1 MHNVLKRKKKWMSL
15 LLTSAVALVMM
26 LGSVNVVFAGAG
38 ADAGGSVSGG
48 GTGPNN
54 YTMGYSYVWF
64 DQGGFAHQRELDPNF
79 KPTQGWY
86 STKDGWHAASNG
98 KSTINFF
105 ISLLDTKI
113 HNLCKKAGYAD
124 FSDDH
129 WDGFNEDWSS
139 HITKKQ
145 MQAAAEEACIKAIAR
160 ANENVPANEHTDM
173 ARVVGMGL
181 NFYATDT
188 GHRSGWST
196 GYHTSSELE
205 YEDIIQKKGKDSELP
220 NRLNGALVGW
230 DLVVGPRIPSAKPD
244 EVWRDYIYRMGKKDN
259 PDVNYNGG
267 RVIILAVAD
276 NWPETTRPVKIK
288 KVSSNATL
296 SNNKAVYALNN
307 AVFGIYD
314 ESGTEVARLST
325 DANGETP
332 TKRLLPG
339 TYTVKELTSPL
350 GFWLNSTP
358 QTISVQAGEDE
369 MTVQMDDPPMH
380 GQTGVI
386 LQKVIKDPW
395 GNPRI
400 FDPNNNFTGLGGAKF
415 EVKYYDNLNGDY
427 SGAPKNVWILETDD
441 DGQLELND
449 STIRVGGDNLYTHNG
464 QLAWPIGTYTFQETD
479 APDGFLVNSKLFVG
493 TLTPVPGYQSN
504 PNYPAPAWTMLNPDP
519 VGNDIIMSYRD
530 RSSSVIIEEEWFGG
544 IRVRKVDRATGRP
557 EPEGDGTFDKTVFSI
572 INRSGESVQASPTGR
587 PEDLQWYADG
597 AEIMTITSN
606 ADGVAETPAQ
616 CLLVGNFTKVRK
628 YEIRE
633 KVQPVGYNKNE
644 AWSAV
649 VSLKEAHKDKVNEV
663 TDLIP
668 NDPKKY
674 LDEPVIRGGVKIHK
688 DDNDLADAGLE
699 GADKPQ
705 GDATLAGAE
714 FTIVNKSKKS
724 VVVRNVP
731 YLTDTTPTVNWN
743 VPFVYPI
750 KNGTKEVQPGEVVGI
765 MKTDAKGHAT
775 TLASDLPYGTYEI
788 TETKASKG
796 YKIDKTWKVSF
807 EVREEGVIVDK
818 TAPHVEEPVIRGGV
832 KLQKWDKEL
841 NKSEALGGKD
851 HDSTTHEG
859 PDLNNI
865 KFTIKNV
872 SGHSVV
878 TPKDIDASIK
888 GSVAPLDID
897 YSEKPGKFSD
907 ERLQEVPTGGIVG
920 IITTN
925 WSEEEKAYIAYTQI
939 DALPYGT
946 YEIWESRTNK
956 FYELTDKHVATV
968 EIREDGKYV
977 VDANGKVTGE
987 RDKPFYVVKDKS
999 GADLVWKDYV
1009 WRQGVELTKIFD
1021 SNSNRGG
1028 FIPFKITNTTTG
1040 EYHYVVTDRNGYMN
1054 TEKMPHSQNT
1064 NAYDEMMDKAIAEG
1078 TILTQEDFRKMRL
1091 SEDGVDVTTPG
1102 YWFYLGEDGTKA
1114 PVDDAKA
1121 ALPYGQYEIEEI
1133 KVDINKKYSMQK
1145 FTFWVNQDE
1154 DKSYDTKYPVVN
1166 LDTITNDEIVIK
1178 TNAVDSETKDH
1189 NSTRSEK
1196 TTVLDE
1202 VDYEGLIAGKT
1213 YVMKG
1218 TLMKKITD
1226 EEGNVTSD
1234 TLTTPV
1240 ETKDEAVAE
1249 GKEYYAKA
1257 GDKFERVTPA
1267 EGQKPTEE
1275 GWYEMTPVMAEK
1287 EFEAGAGGKGK
1298 VTLEFTFDSNI
1309 LESPAVVAFED
1320 LYKDGV
1326 KIATHADIND
1336 EDQTVYFPSIKTV
1349 AVDKNTGEH
1358 TLTPEKGILGIIG
1371 KEKYYVTDTVLYE
1384 GLVPGERYEVE
1395 GVLMKVTK
1403 NAEGEYEAI
1412 PLKDKNGDAVTGKES
1427 FKAEKSS
1434 GSVQIEFKFDAEG
1447 LGAGKIVAY
1456 ETLTSNGKTVAEH
1469 KDPSDANQTV
1479 EIPADPS
1486 YEMYKIRTTAATV
1499 KPDTDKYGF
1508 QAGETVSYDVV
1519 IKNTGNVDLTMDVTD
1534 EFDGEAKDYF
1544 TTPVFKE
1551 VKGGTKNSVAE
1562 DKNTVNITVKAGET
1576 ATVTYETTVAF
1587 TAKEYLAPAADD
1599 SDSLNDAKEPCNRTE
1614 QTNEPDDKD
1623 GYKNTAKTS
1632 NVTYPD
1638 PFNPDNPIDMPDG
1651 SKQDDAQTPVKGLE
1665 LKTNAVDAESGE
1677 HVGLVRDKVK
1687 IQDKVTYTG
1696 LVPGKT
1702 YTVVGTLMD
1711 KETNAPLGTKD
1722 APKKSEAKS
1731 ESKSESTDANTK
1743 TTKENLTVNSV
1754 GTATALGVTADVYN
1768 WGAIAKYTKATD
1780 YVSYDGMVAAAE
1792 KTMDS
1797 AIGKPYVGQDISGIA
1812 SGADKSLALKEGDS
1826 LPTFLDDLEAGKE
1839 GAFYAIVYLPKS
1851 VDGKDAFGLI
1861 TIHVKNEGTE
1871 TAHMGTCPITK
1882 IDRHLDATEQTTEE
1896 KKSDENAD
1904 TTKTEAKAP
1913 AKGITV
1919 TKTFKAENA
1928 DGHVVLDFEFSGI
1941 DMSNKSV
1948 VAFERLYEGTEAD
1961 ESKLV
1966 ATHEDIND
1974 PDQTVVY
1981 PTIDTK
1987 ASYKD
1992 GVITDTVTYTNLI
2005 PGLEYELTG
2014 ELMDKE
2020 TGNSMEITAM
2030 TKFTPKEANGS
2041 VDMQFEVDAKK
2052 LNGKSVV
2059 VFETLKLNGKIVAE
2073 HKDIN
2078 DADQTVKI
2086 GENTPKKDTPKD
2098 SSKGDTPREGYK
2110 TGDFLPYILGGV
2122 LVALAIAIAVVM
2134 QRKRK
2139 HE

>member
-1 MHNVLKRKKKWMSL
+1 MVNNKVRILILSLVLLLIASVSSFADTYEFTLGTDGNEVTFSDAPVVGTTDVVLKK
-15 LLTSAVALVMM
+15 
-26 LGSVNVVFAGAG
+26 
-38 ADAGGSVSGG
+38 
-48 GTGPNN
+48 
-54 YTMGYSYVWF
+54 
-64 DQGGFAHQRELDPNF
+64 
-79 KPTQGWY
+79 
-86 STKDGWHAASNG
+86 
-98 KSTINFF
+98 
-105 ISLLDTKI
+105 
-113 HNLCKKAGYAD
+113 
-124 FSDDH
+124 
-129 WDGFNEDWSS
+129 
-139 HITKKQ
+139 
-145 MQAAAEEACIKAIAR
+145 
-160 ANENVPANEHTDM
+160 
-173 ARVVGMGL
+173 
-181 NFYATDT
+181 
-188 GHRSGWST
+188 
-196 GYHTSSELE
+196 
-205 YEDIIQKKGKDSELP
+205 
-220 NRLNGALVGW
+220 
-230 DLVVGPRIPSAKPD
+230 
-244 EVWRDYIYRMGKKDN
+244 
-259 PDVNYNGG
+259 
-267 RVIILAVAD
+267 VI
-276 NWPETTRPVKIK
+276 R
-288 KVSSNATL
+288 
-296 SNNKAVYALNN
+296 
-307 AVFGIYD
+307 D
-314 ESGTEVARLST
+314 ESGHDTGDRFDGLYDLSS
-325 DANGETP
+325 AQ
-332 TKRLLPG
+332 
-339 TYTVKELTSPL
+339 
-350 GFWLNSTP
+350 F
-358 QTISVQAGEDE
+358 I
-369 MTVQMDDPPMH
+369 
-380 GQTGVI
+380 
-386 LQKVIKDPW
+386 
-395 GNPRI
+395 
-400 FDPNNNFTGLGGAKF
+400 
-415 EVKYYDNLNGDY
+415 VKYYDNLDGNN
-427 SGAPKNVWILETDD
+427 SGTPKRTWTLETNRAGELKLDD
-441 DGQLELND
+441 A
-449 STIRVGGDNLYTHNG
+449 TIKVGGDDLYVNNDG
-464 QLAWPIGTYTFQETD
+464 KQVWPIGTYTFEEKT
-479 APDGFLVNSKLFVG
+479 PPPGFLKNNTVFKGILK
-493 TLTPVPGYQSN
+493 PADGYQTDVSK
-504 PNYPAPAWTMLNPDP
+504 PAAVWTMQNPDR
-519 VGNDIIMSYRD
+519 VDQNVINQEAD
-530 RSSSVIIEEEWFGG
+530 RAVAVTEVATFADLT
-544 IRVRKVDRATGRP
+544 VRKVDRGTGRP
-557 EPEGDGTFDKTVFSI
+557 EPEGDGSFDKTVFSV
-572 INRSGESVQASPTGR
+572 IN
-587 PEDLQWYADG
+587 
-597 AEIMTITSN
+597 
-606 ADGVAETPAQ
+606 
-616 CLLVGNFTKVRK
+616 
-628 YEIRE
+628 
-633 KVQPVGYNKNE
+633 
-644 AWSAV
+644 
-649 VSLKEAHKDKVNEV
+649 VSLKDGAPRMVVVNDNANTTGNEYFFGYGEEICQITTDASGVARTTGNLLQCGDGFKYKLVEV
-663 TDLIP
+663 TPPEGYL
-668 NDPKKY
+668 NDDWTTTVELKQEDENKVVEAPIKR
-674 LDEPVIRGGVKIHK
+674 DEPVIRGGVKIHK
-688 DDNDLADAGLE
+688 DDNDLADE
-699 GADKPQ
+699 GIEGKDKPQ
-705 GDATLAGAE
+705 GDASLAGAE

-731 YLTDTTPTVNWN
+731 YLSDTTPTVNWDDLYH
-743 VPFVYPI
+743 YPTLELD
-750 KNGTKEVQPGEVVGI
+750 KNTKEVQPNEVVGI
-765 MKTDAKGHAT
+765 IKTDAKGDAA
-775 TLASDLPYGTYEI
+775 TLARDLPYGTYEI
-788 TETKASKG
+788 TETKASPG
-796 YKIDKTWKVSF
+796 YKIDDTWFVRF

-818 TAPHVEEPVIRGGV
+818 TAPRVEEPVIRGGV
-832 KLQKWDKEL
+832 KVQKWDREL

-878 TPKDIDASIK
+878 TPKDIDASVK
-888 GSVAPLDID
+888 GSVAPTDID
-897 YSEKPGKFSD
+897 YSPKTGKFSD
-907 ERLQEVPTGGIVG
+907 ERLQEVKTGDIVG
-920 IITTN
+920 IMTTSWN
-925 WSEEEKAYIAYTQI
+925 EEDKAYEAWTQA

-946 YEIWESRTNK
+946 YEVWESRTNK
-956 FYELTDKHVATV
+956 FYELTDKHVATF
-968 EIREDGKYV
+968 EIREDGTYV
-977 VDANGKVTGE
+977 VDKNGKVTGK
-987 RDKPFYVVKDKS
+987 RDKAFYVTKDKS
-999 GADLVWKDYV
+999 GTDLVWKNYV

-1064 NAYDEMMDKAIAEG
+1064 NAYDEMMDKAIADG

-1102 YWFYLGEDGTKA
+1102 YWFYLGEDGTEA
-1114 PVDDAKA
+1114 PVDDNKA

-1133 KVDINKKYSMQK
+1133 KVDINKKYGMQK

-1189 NSTRSEK
+1189 NGTRGEK
-1196 TTVLDE
+1196 TTVIDE

-1240 ETKDEAVAE
+1240 ETKDEVVAE

-1257 GDKFERVTPA
+1257 GDKFELVTPA

-1371 KEKYYVTDTVLYE
+1371 KDKYYVTDTVLYE

-1456 ETLTSNGKTVAEH
+1456 ETLTFNGKTVAEH

-1479 EIPADPS
+1479 EIPANPS

-1534 EFDGEAKDYF
+1534 EFDDEAKDYF

-1576 ATVTYETTVAF
+1576 ATVTYEATVAF

-1623 GYKNTAKTS
+1623 GYKNIAKTS

-1638 PFNPDNPIDMPDG
+1638 PSNPDNPIDMPDG
-1651 SKQDDAQTPVKGLE
+1651 PKEDDAQTPVKGLE

-1696 LVPGKT
+1696 LIPGKT

-1722 APKKSEAKS
+1722 APKKSDGKASDNPNADLSLENMKEVVVGKDIEAGYYKL
-1731 ESKSESTDANTK
+1731 TGH
-1743 TTKENLTVNSV
+1743 TKEMPLAYWAIFFSKDGSV
-1754 GTATALGVTADVYN
+1754 PSERD
-1768 WGAIAKYTKATD
+1768 TD
-1780 YVSYDGMVAAAE
+1780 HCVGNGLLKNGETTIIRLEPNMVLQYEGGKDDNITYEKVAAVENDAL
-1792 KTMDS
+1792 
-1797 AIGKPYVGQDISGIA
+1797 DISIQVWYRVHW
-1812 SGADKSLALKEGDS
+1812 DN
-1826 LPTFLDDLEAGKE
+1826 EAGKYVE
-1839 GAFYAIVYLPKS
+1839 HTIEAPKT
-1851 VDGKDAFGLI
+1851 DGEDQTATDGEKSNDKKDEQK
-1861 TIHVKNEGTE
+1861 TDEK
-1871 TAHMGTCPITK
+1871 
-1882 IDRHLDATEQTTEE
+1882 AT
-1896 KKSDENAD
+1896 D
-1904 TTKTEAKAP
+1904 TTKTDAKAP

-2086 GENTPKKDTPKD
+2086 GEETKKDPSKD
-2098 SSKGDTPREGYK
+2098 SSKSNTPREGYK

-2122 LVALAIAIAVVM
+2122 LVALVAAIAVVM